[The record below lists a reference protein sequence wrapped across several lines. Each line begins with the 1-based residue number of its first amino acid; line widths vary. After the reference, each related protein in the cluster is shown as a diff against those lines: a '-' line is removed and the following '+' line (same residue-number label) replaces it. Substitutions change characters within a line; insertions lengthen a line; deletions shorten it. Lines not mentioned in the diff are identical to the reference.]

1 MVFFHAL
8 QINGTVCEGCSHC
21 MRVCPTEAIRVRDG
35 KAHINENRCIDCGEC
50 FIACPHKAVFVKQDD
65 FEEIF
70 KFPCR
75 VALVPAVFLGQFKD
89 DISVS
94 RIYAILNEIGFQ
106 HVIETEISTPLYTER
121 KNQMEREGNNKPL
134 ISSFCPAIVRLIQVK
149 FPGLVDNIMP
159 IKAPLDI
166 TALFIRRKLEKE
178 GWRPEDIGVFYVT
191 PCAAK
196 IAAVKSP
203 VGEKWSC
210 VDGVINMDSLYNRVY
225 KKIKEQGHDYKE
237 VKLPIAQLTSDS
249 ILTSLTNG
257 ERRLSIAEHSL
268 SIDGINNVIEFL
280 EKVENDEVE
289 GVDFLELRACDQS
302 CPGGILTY
310 NNRFLTCERM
320 FNRARYVAGKERRG
334 ELTRAKEVEE
344 EHDYLMENIMVDDVE
359 PRSMSLDPDFNK
371 ALIKM
376 NKIKILEKLLP
387 QIDCGICGA
396 PSCNALAEDIVCN
409 GCKLTDC
416 IFIQRNMESRKS
428 MKVEKSLQI
437 MEKTWGREKIEN
449 YIKSKFIN
457 NNK

>member
-1 MVFFHAL
+1 MAFFHAL
-8 QINGTVCEGCSHC
+8 QINENVCEGCSLC
-21 MRVCPTEAIRVRDG
+21 MRACPTEAIRVRDG
-35 KAHINENRCIDCGEC
+35 KAHINENRCIDCGNC

-70 KFPCR
+70 KYPCR
-75 VALVPAVFLGQFKD
+75 VALIPAVFLGQFKN

-106 HVIETEISTPLYTER
+106 HVIETEITTPIFTEK
-121 KNQMEREGNNKPL
+121 KNQLEREGNIKPL

-149 FPGLVDNIMP
+149 FPGLVENIMP
-159 IKAPLDI
+159 VKAPIDL
-166 TALFIRRKLEKE
+166 TAMYIRKKLEKD
-178 GWRPEDIGVFYVT
+178 GWRRNDIGVFYVT

-203 VGEKWSC
+203 VGEEKSS

-249 ILTSLTNG
+249 ILTSMTNG
-257 ERRLSIAEHSL
+257 ERRLSVSEHSL
-268 SIDGINNVIEFL
+268 SIDGIDNAIEFL
-280 EKVENDEVE
+280 EKVENEEIENVN
-289 GVDFLELRACDQS
+289 FLELRACDQS

-320 FNRARYVAGKERRG
+320 FNRARYVAGKERCG
-334 ELTRAKEVEE
+334 EMTRAIEVED
-344 EHDYLMENIMVDDVE
+344 EHDYLLENISVDEVE
-359 PRSMSLDPDFNK
+359 PRSISLDPDISK
-371 ALIKM
+371 ALEKM
-376 NKIKILEKLLP
+376 NRIHELERQLP

-396 PSCNALAEDIVCN
+396 PSCKALAEDIVCN

-416 IFIQRNMESRKS
+416 IFIQRNMEANQN
-428 MKVEKSLQI
+428 MKVEESLKN
-437 MEKTWGREKIEN
+437 MENIWGYEKIKN
-449 YIKSKFIN
+449 FVK
-457 NNK
+457 NK